1 MSVVI
6 DPEFEPFLSFLPRLD
21 LSDIAQARAEL
32 AAMIEVAGVPDA
44 VGVSVRDL
52 HVAADEGLPSVR
64 VRVYEP
70 ESRASAGCILHC
82 HGGGFVVGDLELDH
96 ARCVELAREVGAVV
110 VAVDYRL
117 APEHPYPAA
126 LDDCRAALTW
136 VTRVADELGI
146 DATQIVLHGTSAG
159 GALCAALALLSRD
172 GLAPAACFQ
181 FLSVPVLD
189 DRLQTA
195 SAELFVDTPIWN
207 RPNAIVSWD
216 SYLGA
221 GRRGG
226 ADVSAYA
233 APARAADLGGLP
245 PAYIALMQN
254 DPLRDEGIEYAQR
267 LLATGVNVELHLF
280 PRTFHGSV
288 LMADAEVSRRELA
301 EEVSVLTRVFAYS
314 PTTLQTTASQR

>member
-6 DPEFEPFLSFLPRLD
+6 DPEFEPFLSLFPRLD

-32 AAMIEVAGVPDA
+32 AAMVEAAGVPDTI
-44 VGVSVRDL
+44 GVSVREVN
-52 HVAADEGLPSVR
+52 VAADEQLPSVR
-64 VRVYEP
+64 VRIYEP
-70 ESRASAGCILHC
+70 ESRISAGCILHC

-96 ARCVELAREVGAVV
+96 ARCAELAREVGAMV

-136 VTRVADELGI
+136 VTRNTVELGI
-146 DATQIVLHGTSAG
+146 EATHIVLHGTSAG
-159 GALCAALALLSRD
+159 GGLCAALALLSRD

-189 DRLQTA
+189 DRLQTT
-195 SAELFVDTPIWN
+195 SAERFVETPIWN

-221 GRRGG
+221 GSRGG

-233 APARAADLGGLP
+233 APARAVDLSGLP

-267 LLATGVNVELHLF
+267 LLATGVSVELHLF
-280 PRTFHGSV
+280 PKTFHGSV

-301 EEVSVLTRVFAYS
+301 EEVAVLTRVFAYG
-314 PTTLQTTASQR
+314 PTNV

>member
-6 DPEFEPFLSFLPRLD
+6 DPEFEPFLSLFPRLD

-32 AAMIEVAGVPDA
+32 AAMVEAAGVPDTI
-44 VGVSVRDL
+44 GVSVREVN
-52 HVAADEGLPSVR
+52 VAADEQLPSVR
-64 VRVYEP
+64 VRIYEP
-70 ESRASAGCILHC
+70 ESRISAGCILHC

-96 ARCVELAREVGAVV
+96 ARCAELAREVGAMV

-136 VTRVADELGI
+136 VTRNTVELGI
-146 DATQIVLHGTSAG
+146 EATHIVLHGTSAG
-159 GALCAALALLSRD
+159 GGLCAALALLSRD

-189 DRLQTA
+189 DRLQTT
-195 SAELFVDTPIWN
+195 SAERFVETPIWN

-221 GRRGG
+221 GSRGG

-233 APARAADLGGLP
+233 APARAVDLSGLP
-245 PAYIALMQN
+245 PAFIALMQN

-267 LLATGVNVELHLF
+267 LLATGVSVELHLF
-280 PRTFHGSV
+280 PKTFHGSV

-301 EEVSVLTRVFAYS
+301 EEVAVLTRVFAYG
-314 PTTLQTTASQR
+314 PTNV